1 MSRNLGSNLSIG
13 NSNGYTWQRQHNIVL
28 ARRNA
33 WDARQRSATFFSV
46 TPQTAFVS
54 NFSNGPAGRRTLA
67 SPRLGW
73 TLSSTLS
80 AGNRIF

>member
-1 MSRNLGSNLSIG
+1 MTRRSLNAVIRER
-13 NSNGYTWQRQHNIVL
+13 GYTWQRQHNKAL

-33 WDARQRSATFFSV
+33 IDARQRSSTFFSV

-54 NFSNGPAGRRTLA
+54 NLSNGPPGRRLLA

-80 AGNRIF
+80 PGNRIV

>member
-1 MSRNLGSNLSIG
+1 MTRRSFNAVVRERT
-13 NSNGYTWQRQHNIVL
+13 YTWQRQHNQAL
-28 ARRNA
+28 AQRNA
-33 WDARQRSATFFSV
+33 FDARQRSGTFFSV

-54 NFSNGPAGRRTLA
+54 NFSNGPPGRRLLA

-80 AGNRIF
+80 AGNRIV